1 MVNERDAADRNLR
14 DIAAGGSRLRPPERG
29 RPGEGSSSHSP
40 VHADFRPSSTPDIR
54 GEFPLGRCGSPP
66 DRSDSGGRD
75 DDRSADGLSF
85 LAHAGGGPAIPSAAG
100 SHDPRDRHGPS
111 SDSLSDDAGCCI
123 LASSA
128 APRGRNLATPK
139 AIGSGRQR
147 SVLVHFIATIE
158 PERCEAL
165 ADQLLAAF
173 HSISRIWAQSP
184 EALARVIGDAPQV
197 AEVIL
202 EARKL
207 AAESFS
213 GDLRGISIDPFDRR
227 LRSYLI
233 MSMGSLSD
241 ERLRI
246 LFLDGGRH
254 LLADE
259 VLQSGTLA
267 QLAIYPRTIFRRAL
281 ELNAAGLILVHN
293 HPSGDHRPSVEDIE
307 ATRKLEMIGRSLN
320 VEIIDHIVVT
330 STHCHHVISND
341 TLAGTPIPS
350 ASFTLRS
357 PGGPAR
363 IDHGDI
369 ALANARAAMRR
380 RLLRQQLIGT
390 PELFGDPAWEMLID
404 LFVHECER
412 KRLSISALCVTSSI
426 PMSSAL
432 RLAQRLCDAG
442 ITRRVP
448 DPIDGRRTFIR
459 LDPVIAHRMRAYFE
473 AGAE

>member
-1 MVNERDAADRNLR
+1 MVQKQQLMTRD
-14 DIAAGGSRLRPPERG
+14 
-29 RPGEGSSSHSP
+29 
-40 VHADFRPSSTPDIR
+40 
-54 GEFPLGRCGSPP
+54 
-66 DRSDSGGRD
+66 
-75 DDRSADGLSF
+75 
-85 LAHAGGGPAIPSAAG
+85 
-100 SHDPRDRHGPS
+100 
-111 SDSLSDDAGCCI
+111 
-123 LASSA
+123 
-128 APRGRNLATPK
+128 
-139 AIGSGRQR
+139 
-147 SVLVHFIATIE
+147 
-158 PERCEAL
+158 
-165 ADQLLAAF
+165 
-173 HSISRIWAQSP
+173 
-184 EALARVIGDAPQV
+184 
-197 AEVIL
+197 
-202 EARKL
+202 
-207 AAESFS
+207 
-213 GDLRGISIDPFDRR
+213 
-227 LRSYLI
+227 
-233 MSMGSLSD
+233 SM
-241 ERLRI
+241 
-246 LFLDGGRH
+246 
-254 LLADE
+254 
-259 VLQSGTLA
+259 
-267 QLAIYPRTIFRRAL
+267 
-281 ELNAAGLILVHN
+281 VHN

-369 ALANARAAMRR
+369 ALANAKAAMRR
-380 RLLRQQLIGT
+380 RLLRQQLIGA

-459 LDPVIAHRMRAYFE
+459 LDPIIAHRMRAYFE

>member
-1 MVNERDAADRNLR
+1 
-14 DIAAGGSRLRPPERG
+14 
-29 RPGEGSSSHSP
+29 
-40 VHADFRPSSTPDIR
+40 
-54 GEFPLGRCGSPP
+54 
-66 DRSDSGGRD
+66 
-75 DDRSADGLSF
+75 
-85 LAHAGGGPAIPSAAG
+85 
-100 SHDPRDRHGPS
+100 
-111 SDSLSDDAGCCI
+111 
-123 LASSA
+123 
-128 APRGRNLATPK
+128 
-139 AIGSGRQR
+139 
-147 SVLVHFIATIE
+147 
-158 PERCEAL
+158 
-165 ADQLLAAF
+165 
-173 HSISRIWAQSP
+173 
-184 EALARVIGDAPQV
+184 
-197 AEVIL
+197 
-202 EARKL
+202 
-207 AAESFS
+207 
-213 GDLRGISIDPFDRR
+213 
-227 LRSYLI
+227 

-246 LFLDGGRH
+246 LFLDSGRH

-293 HPSGDHRPSVEDIE
+293 HPSGDHRPSSEDIE
-307 ATRKLEMIGRSLN
+307 ATQKLQMIGRSLN
-320 VEIIDHIVVT
+320 IEIIDHIVVT
-330 STHCHHVISND
+330 STQCHHVISQD
-341 TLAGTPIPS
+341 TLAGQPVQPT
-350 ASFTLRS
+350 SFTLRS

-380 RLLRQQLIGT
+380 RLLRQQLIGA

>member
-1 MVNERDAADRNLR
+1 M
-14 DIAAGGSRLRPPERG
+14 
-29 RPGEGSSSHSP
+29 
-40 VHADFRPSSTPDIR
+40 
-54 GEFPLGRCGSPP
+54 
-66 DRSDSGGRD
+66 
-75 DDRSADGLSF
+75 
-85 LAHAGGGPAIPSAAG
+85 
-100 SHDPRDRHGPS
+100 
-111 SDSLSDDAGCCI
+111 
-123 LASSA
+123 
-128 APRGRNLATPK
+128 
-139 AIGSGRQR
+139 
-147 SVLVHFIATIE
+147 
-158 PERCEAL
+158 
-165 ADQLLAAF
+165 
-173 HSISRIWAQSP
+173 
-184 EALARVIGDAPQV
+184 